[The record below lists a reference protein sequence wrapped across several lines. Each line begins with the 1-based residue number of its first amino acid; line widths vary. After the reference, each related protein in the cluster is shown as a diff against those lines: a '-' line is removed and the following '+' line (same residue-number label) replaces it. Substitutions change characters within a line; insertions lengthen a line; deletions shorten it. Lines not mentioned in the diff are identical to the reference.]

1 MDSLLI
7 GVAGGIGS
15 GKTTLVS
22 KLAEH
27 FAGEVAVLCH
37 DWYYRA
43 QDELTLPERARQN
56 YDCPEAFETER
67 LIADLRALRRGEAV
81 DCPQYDYTQHTRAQK
96 TLHIEPARVIIVEG
110 ILLFADRELRQMLD
124 IRIFVD
130 TDADIRIL
138 RRLQRDVL
146 ERGRSIGSVISQ
158 YTETVKPMHEAYVEP
173 SKKYAHLIVPEG
185 GENTVALDMI
195 LGRIAR
201 QLNISE
207 FKK

>member
-1 MDSLLI
+1 MDTLLI
-7 GVAGGIGS
+7 GVAGGTGS

-22 KLAEH
+22 KLARH
-27 FAGEVAVLCH
+27 FEGEVSVICH

-43 QDELTLPERARQN
+43 QDDMPPEERAKQN

-67 LIADLRALRRGEAV
+67 LVRDLRALCRGEAV
-81 DCPQYDYTQHTRAQK
+81 ECPQYDYKRHTRSDK
-96 TLHIEPARVIIVEG
+96 TLRVEPARVLIVEG
-110 ILLFADRELRQMLD
+110 ILLFTDAELRQMLD

-138 RRLQRDVL
+138 RRLRRDVL
-146 ERGRSIGSVISQ
+146 ERGRSIESVISQ

-173 SKKYAHLIVPEG
+173 SKKHAHLIVPEG

-195 LGRIAR
+195 LGRIER
-201 QLNISE
+201 QLNYR
-207 FKK
+207 K

>member
-1 MDSLLI
+1 MDTLLI
-7 GVAGGIGS
+7 GVAGGTGS

-27 FAGEVAVLCH
+27 FAGEVSVICH

-43 QDELTLPERARQN
+43 QDDIPPEERAKQN

-67 LIADLRALRRGEAV
+67 LARDLRTLCRGEAV
-81 DCPQYDYTQHTRAQK
+81 DCPQYDYKRHTRSDI
-96 TLHIEPARVIIVEG
+96 TLRVEPARVLIVEG
-110 ILLFADRELRQMLD
+110 ILLFADPALRRMLD

-138 RRLQRDVL
+138 RRLRRDVL
-146 ERGRSIGSVISQ
+146 ERGRSIESVISQ
-158 YTETVKPMHEAYVEP
+158 YTDTVKPMHEAYVEP
-173 SKKYAHLIVPEG
+173 SKKHAHLIVPEG

-195 LGRIAR
+195 LGRIER
-201 QLNISE
+201 QLDR
-207 FKK
+207 